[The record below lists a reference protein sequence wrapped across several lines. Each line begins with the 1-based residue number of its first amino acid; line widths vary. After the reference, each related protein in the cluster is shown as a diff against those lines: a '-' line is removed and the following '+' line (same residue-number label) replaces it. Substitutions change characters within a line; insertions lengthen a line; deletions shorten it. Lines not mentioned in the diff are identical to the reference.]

1 MDFLSFRIIQSITP
15 KGEPLKGEPPKG
27 EPPKGE
33 RQINFFIFASITHLK
48 NRLQTRTSKKQS
60 ILRLKSSLA

>member
-15 KGEPLKGEPPKG
+15 KGEPPKG

-33 RQINFFIFASITHLK
+33 RQMDFFIFALITHLK
-48 NRLQTRTSKKQS
+48 NRLQTRTYKKQS
-60 ILRLKSSLA
+60 ILRLQSSLA